1 MDIYNR
7 LVENAMKLNL
17 EIINFQKELYE
28 IANSELS
35 KEDLIEVTNNINYI
49 IGTLFVQYSA
59 IGNILANTKINPQYL
74 EENKTVIRDF
84 LNKLEEYCEEYQ
96 VGIRD

>member
-28 IANSELS
+28 IASSELS